1 MPVCKIAS
9 AATAAAAAA
18 AAAAKLPLSH
28 GSWRAAEDIV
38 QSSTRP
44 LWVGVVMMC
53 GEGFKV
59 IAARGRG
66 CKEGLPCVEAVLVS

>member
-1 MPVCKIAS
+1 MPVCKLPLLLLLLLLLLLPS
-9 AATAAAAAA
+9 CPSATAV
-18 AAAAKLPLSH
+18 
-28 GSWRAAEDIV
+28 GRAAEDIV

-44 LWVGVVMMC
+44 LWVGVVRMC

-59 IAARGRG
+59 NAARGRG

>member
-1 MPVCKIAS
+1 MPVCKLPLLLLLLLLLLLPS
-9 AATAAAAAA
+9 CPSATAV
-18 AAAAKLPLSH
+18 
-28 GSWRAAEDIV
+28 GRAAEDIV